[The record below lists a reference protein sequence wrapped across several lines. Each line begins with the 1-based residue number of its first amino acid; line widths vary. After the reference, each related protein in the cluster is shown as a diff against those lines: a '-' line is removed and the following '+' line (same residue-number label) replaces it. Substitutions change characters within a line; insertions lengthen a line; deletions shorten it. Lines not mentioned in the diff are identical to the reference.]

1 VRRVGGVKHAA
12 PCARRSGS
20 HSGIIE
26 HHHPSHSTRPSC
38 IPTSRSQ
45 SACAMLPSPPIDSP
59 RIVGTPE
66 TDRQISLIIM
76 SQIWERHH
84 ERSCNLNQCGEY
96 NLIHNRN
103 FTCAGRVERL
113 CSIVRTNS
121 CIVQFTSEPLAR
133 TECMTISHIAFSS
146 NSKNRFIQDG
156 VVTY

>member
-1 VRRVGGVKHAA
+1 VGA
-12 PCARRSGS
+12 
-20 HSGIIE
+20 
-26 HHHPSHSTRPSC
+26 
-38 IPTSRSQ
+38 
-45 SACAMLPSPPIDSP
+45 
-59 RIVGTPE
+59 PE
-66 TDRQISLIIM
+66 TDGQISLIIIM
-76 SQIWERHH
+76 SQFWERHH

-146 NSKNRFIQDG
+146 NFKNRFIQDG
-156 VVTY
+156 VVTYRSVSSICLILELFKRVRRILGRSGAKAGVSYRVGHLMLRPKL